1 MTFRVN
7 DRRIRRVTKS
17 LLNYVKRSLPRDSLK
32 QMKEETPIQSGN
44 ARRKTVLSTNKNGF
58 KLTGNYPY
66 SGVIDKG
73 GYPNPP
79 KEGTGKTRNGYSTQ
93 APKGVTE
100 PTVKFIEKTMRRKIR
115 RMK

>member
-1 MTFRVN
+1 MTYKVN

-17 LLNYVKRSLPRDSLK
+17 LKSYVQRGLPKDALK
-32 QMKEETPIQSGN
+32 EMKKLTPIQSGN
-44 ARRKTVLSTNKNGF
+44 ARRKTVLSTDKNGF

-93 APKGVTE
+93 APDGVTE
-100 PTVKFIEKTMRRKIR
+100 PTVDFIEKTMRTKIKR
-115 RMK
+115 IR